1 MLSNVFG
8 FVVALALTNTHD
20 YDEKDFQREQMLK
33 ERNQGRHD
41 REIEE
46 YRQQLISKVNK
57 YFQNVNCA

>member
-1 MLSNVFG
+1 MFNNIFG

-20 YDEKDFQREQMLK
+20 YDERDFQREQMLN

-46 YRQQLISKVNK
+46 YRQQLISKVDK
-57 YFQNVNCA
+57 YLKNVSYV